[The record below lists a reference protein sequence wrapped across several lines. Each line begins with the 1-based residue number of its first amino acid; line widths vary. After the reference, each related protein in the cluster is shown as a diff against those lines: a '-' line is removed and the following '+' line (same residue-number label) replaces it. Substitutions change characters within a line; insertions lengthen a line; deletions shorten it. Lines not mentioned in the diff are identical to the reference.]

1 MGAAEVF
8 DEFSDAD
15 SSRVGDRSTG
25 DLESVIP
32 IVRRIIRARVSDQAV
47 AEDLVQE
54 TLVKVLAGR
63 TASSPGM
70 LEPYAIVTAR
80 NVVASLWIE
89 RDRQRRN
96 QHRVL
101 ELARSSRPDEQLLQG
116 CG

>member
-54 TLVKVLAGR
+54 TLVKVLAR
-63 TASSPGM
+63 KNRIEPGM

-80 NVVASLWIE
+80 NVVKICGSNGTGNAGISIGSSSWLPP
-89 RDRQRRN
+89 
-96 QHRVL
+96 
-101 ELARSSRPDEQLLQG
+101 RSRCATPS
-116 CG
+116 